1 MKKRKI
7 DGKSVATVCVL
18 LFLGGFFVLNL
29 KLAKEPV
36 KSFAEG
42 KTSFKEFVDA
52 VKDEYTSDEFT
63 GKSEFINLNGLFA
76 RTVGQREC
84 NDVVRLNNGMLCTV
98 VKKKSMKKQAGA
110 IAELAEDVKEQD
122 IPFLYVQ
129 APYKE
134 DAEDTLFPTGV
145 TSYANENADELLKLL
160 SEKQVETLDLRPM
173 LSETVEQIN
182 RYYFKTD
189 HHWNFEGALVGFGE
203 VAKRIAAMFPEEG
216 LDLTYT
222 EPEQWESHT
231 LEDWFLGSRGKRVGV
246 FFGGVDD
253 ITWYTPKFETDL
265 VTNIPKNKKV
275 YEGDFNVANL
285 REKYSTSKDYFGHN
299 SYCLYIGGDYPLVQH
314 KNNKPVSELKLLLIK
329 DSYSLPLQ
337 SYLSTVFAEIDVVDP
352 RHFTECS
359 IAEYVEQSQPDLVM
373 LMMNPSVFWT
383 SGYKEFGVK

>member
-1 MKKRKI
+1 MKKPNI
-7 DGKSVATVCVL
+7 DGKSVVTMCVL
-18 LFLGGFFVLNL
+18 LFLGFFFVMNL
-29 KLAKEPV
+29 KLVKEPV
-36 KSFAEG
+36 KQLAEDKISFR
-42 KTSFKEFVDA
+42 EFVEA

-63 GKSEFINLNGLFA
+63 EKSRFINLNGLFTRA
-76 RTVGQREC
+76 VGQRES

-98 VKKKSMKKQAGA
+98 VKEKSMKKQANA
-110 IAELAEDVKEQD
+110 IAELAECVKEQN

-134 DAEDTLFPTGV
+134 DKEDTLFPTGV
-145 TSYANENADELLKLL
+145 TSFANENADELMKLL
-160 SEKQVETLDLRPM
+160 AKKKVKTLDLRPM

-189 HHWNFEGALVGFGE
+189 HHWNFEGALVGFRE
-203 VAKRIAAMFPEEG
+203 VVKKIAEVFPEDVT
-216 LDLTYT
+216 DLTYT

-231 LEDWFLGSRGKRVGV
+231 LPDWFLGSRGKRVGV
-246 FFGGVDD
+246 YFGGVDD
-253 ITWYTPKFETDL
+253 LTWYTPKFETDL
-265 VTNIPKNKKV
+265 VTSIPKHKKV
-275 YEGDFNVANL
+275 YEGDFVTANL
-285 REKYSTSKDYFGHN
+285 RQKYSTSKDYFGHN

-337 SYLSTVFAEIDVVDP
+337 SYLSTMFAEIDVVDP

-359 IAEYVEQSQPDLVM
+359 VAEYAEQTKPDLVL

-383 SGYKEFGVK
+383 SGYKEFVAK